1 MTLKRKKHASAVA
14 CRDLR
19 LRCAEPPYKTKARAG
34 NADRESHSPK
44 TPPRHPDYQQKKTRP
59 TMKRHNRTAV
69 LIVVLVRPS
78 PPPWAHVP
86 ARSSRARGTAAAA
99 ITGRSPC
106 CRPCARPPAE
116 RSVSRTK
123 RATPLHLGH
132 ACPPLTEC
140 RYRESIEPH
149 PGRGWKRGG
158 C

>member
-116 RSVSRTK
+116 SEACQERSGQHRYIWD
-123 RATPLHLGH
+123 TPVLHLQSAGTVR
-132 ACPPLTEC
+132 A
-140 RYRESIEPH
+140 
-149 PGRGWKRGG
+149 
-158 C
+158 